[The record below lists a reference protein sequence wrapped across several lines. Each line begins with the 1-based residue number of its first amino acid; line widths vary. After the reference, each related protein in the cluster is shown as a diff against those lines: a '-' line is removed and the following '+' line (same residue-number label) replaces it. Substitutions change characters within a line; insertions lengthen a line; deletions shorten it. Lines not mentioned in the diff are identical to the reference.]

1 MSKISFN
8 NEDIEIFSDKDFLL
22 KKKVLTDEVISL
34 FKVISE
40 EIKQE
45 LIKSPN
51 LLWSSQFAG
60 KISKGQYYKDLPYIV
75 SDYPRRIDKNG
86 ICLFRIIF
94 LWGRE
99 FSCNF
104 LITGDAF
111 RSLIKK
117 IENNLDLVDQNEY
130 SYSIEGS
137 PWEHSIL
144 EADLNKLNHLKNNQK
159 INTADFIKISRALTI
174 NRYENLHEICIK
186 MFRDIIRLTL

>member
-1 MSKISFN
+1 MSNISFN
-8 NEDIEIFSDKDFLL
+8 NEDIEILSDKDFLL
-22 KKKVLTDEVISL
+22 KKKVLSDEVIRL

-45 LIKSPN
+45 LLRSSNPI
-51 LLWSSQFAG
+51 WSSQFAG

-75 SDYPRRIDKNG
+75 SDYPRRIDDNG

-104 LITGDAF
+104 LATGIVFKNLKNA
-111 RSLIKK
+111 
-117 IENNLDLVDQNEY
+117 IENNLMDIDQNAY
-130 SYSIEGS
+130 RYSIEGS

-144 EADLNKLNHLKNNQK
+144 DVDLKKLNHLKNDK
-159 INTADFIKISRALTI
+159 KLNTADFIKISRALTI
-174 NRYENLHEICIK
+174 NKYESLHEICIK